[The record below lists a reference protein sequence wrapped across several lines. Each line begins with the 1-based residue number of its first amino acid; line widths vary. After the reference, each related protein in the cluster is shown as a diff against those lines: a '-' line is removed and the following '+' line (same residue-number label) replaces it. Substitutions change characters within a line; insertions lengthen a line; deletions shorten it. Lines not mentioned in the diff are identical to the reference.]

1 MADYNEVRHSDKF
14 IYATAEERDA
24 YETAIVDGTNI
35 ANKREATQ
43 EEVDKAVEEIKR
55 TYEKLS
61 GVVIE
66 YVTVTFDPDNG
77 EKPWTSEIESGKTI
91 EEPAAPTKEGYEFKG
106 WALNGEAFDFKSIIT
121 TDLTL
126 KAVWEEIVVEPTE
139 FTFDDMFYSGQ
150 FDHLRRDIE
159 IGWMR
164 YRYGTDLTK
173 KMLKDANDERTT
185 LDGYI
190 DYARPTVVLMGD
202 ITSFKAKKMWK
213 DVLSMEDRDFN
224 LLNGVTTG
232 TKWQLNKL
240 LKSREFKG
248 QDKYFARNA
257 GTIHL
262 IAPIAKPAMFILD
275 KNGRLMNYGEFDIEL
290 MKKMVEKAQ
299 NAVAIPVADEN
310 NAEKTFDSY
319 SKMGLYEGLSDLELE
334 RTKKLFGKEID
345 DKLVINNNH
354 NLVRFEKINR
364 TEKMTVVLFGNYKN
378 KDREEMF
385 EDSKALIDEGF
396 NVKLGLVDGT
406 RWDFERMIKDHNL
419 RNYNNNLFRGA
430 LSLRTFTG
438 LKGNAGILLDNEGKV
453 ICVFEYNNINQVR
466 EMLNK

>member
-1 MADYNEVRHSDKF
+1 
-14 IYATAEERDA
+14 
-24 YETAIVDGTNI
+24 
-35 ANKREATQ
+35 
-43 EEVDKAVEEIKR
+43 
-55 TYEKLS
+55 
-61 GVVIE
+61 
-66 YVTVTFDPDNG
+66 
-77 EKPWTSEIESGKTI
+77 
-91 EEPAAPTKEGYEFKG
+91 
-106 WALNGEAFDFKSIIT
+106 
-121 TDLTL
+121 
-126 KAVWEEIVVEPTE
+126 
-139 FTFDDMFYSGQ
+139 
-150 FDHLRRDIE
+150 
-159 IGWMR
+159 
-164 YRYGTDLTK
+164 
-173 KMLKDANDERTT
+173 
-185 LDGYI
+185 
-190 DYARPTVVLMGD
+190 
-202 ITSFKAKKMWK
+202 
-213 DVLSMEDRDFN
+213 MEDRDFN